1 MKKILL
7 LSAVLLGA
15 VSVSQAG
22 LHLHLGLP
30 LPPLPPLPGVS
41 VTVPGPVYAPPVCP
55 PVYSYYG
62 PDYYCPPSVVVRP
75 PVVRFGFG
83 YPYYGH
89 YHGGYYHGY
98 RGGYYH
104 GGYGGGYYHGGYRG
118 GYHHGRW

>member
-7 LSAVLLGA
+7 LSAILLGA

-41 VTVPGPVYAPPVCP
+41 IGIPAPVYGSA
-55 PVYSYYG
+55 YSYG
-62 PDYYCPPSVVVRP
+62 PDYCPPAVVVRP
-75 PVVRFGFG
+75 PIVRFG

-89 YHGGYYHGY
+89 YNHGPYYRGGYYHGY
-98 RGGYYH
+98 RGGY
-104 GGYGGGYYHGGYRG
+104 RG
-118 GYHHGRW
+118 SYHHGRW